1 MKPKLPGMEFYPREA
16 TQAQTTAQPILTD
29 EQRGVIMAVAWYYHD
44 EATGVRY
51 YTESYT
57 MSVTEFAE
65 VVSRLVGHK
74 VSASD
79 TSQAQRWKD
88 LERFSNT
95 KHI

>member
-1 MKPKLPGMEFYPREA
+1 
-16 TQAQTTAQPILTD
+16 
-29 EQRGVIMAVAWYYHD
+29 MAVAWYYHD
-44 EATGVRY
+44 EKNDVRY

-65 VVSRLVGHK
+65 VLSRIVGYK

-79 TSQAQRWKD
+79 TSQAQRWSD
-88 LERFSNT
+88 IDRFRNI

>member
-1 MKPKLPGMEFYPREA
+1 MELHPREA
-16 TQAQTTAQPILTD
+16 KREQTAALPILTD
-29 EQRGVIMAVAWYYHD
+29 EQRGAIMAVAWYYHD

-57 MSVTEFAE
+57 MSVNEFAE